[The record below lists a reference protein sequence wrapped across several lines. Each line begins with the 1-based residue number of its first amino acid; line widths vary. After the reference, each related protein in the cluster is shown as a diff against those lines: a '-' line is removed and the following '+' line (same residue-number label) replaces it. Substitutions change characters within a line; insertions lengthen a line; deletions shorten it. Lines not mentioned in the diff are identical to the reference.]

1 MQLVVNGRAR
11 RVDPPPGETLL
22 ETLRDRLHLTG
33 AKGACERGE
42 CGACTVLVDGAPR
55 YSCVTLTAGLRD
67 AAVTTIEGIVTPEQL
82 HAVQEAFIACDA
94 VQCGYCTP
102 GQVMSAVALLRR
114 TPRPSDE
121 DIREAMAGNLCRCGT
136 YPKIVR
142 AIHEAA
148 RALAPAT

>member
-22 ETLRDRLHLTG
+22 ETLRERLHLTG

-42 CGACTVLVDGAPR
+42 CGACTVLVDEAPR
-55 YSCVTLTAGLRD
+55 YSCVTLTAGLD
-67 AAVTTIEGIVTPEQL
+67 GATVTTIEGIGTPDQL
-82 HAVQEAFIACDA
+82 HAVQAAFVACDA

-102 GQVMSAVALLRR
+102 GQVMSALALLRR
-114 TPRPSDE
+114 SPAPTDDE
-121 DIREAMAGNLCRCGT
+121 IMEAMAGNLCRCGT

-148 RALAPAT
+148 RAMADAT